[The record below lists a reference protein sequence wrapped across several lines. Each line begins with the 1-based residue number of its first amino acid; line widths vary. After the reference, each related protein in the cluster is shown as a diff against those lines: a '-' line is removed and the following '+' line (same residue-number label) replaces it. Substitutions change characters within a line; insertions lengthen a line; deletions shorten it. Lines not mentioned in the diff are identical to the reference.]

1 MYTINSNSGKISHG
15 TKKYV
20 VDTASDILELPIND
34 AAPGSL
40 AFVIDTSTYY
50 MLNHQGQWKKVTLS
64 SGSGSGSGGGGTE
77 SPDDIIYDGGII

>member
-15 TKKYV
+15 TKKYI
-20 VDTASDILELPIND
+20 VDTASDILELPTND

-50 MLNHQGQWKKVTLS
+50 MLNH
-64 SGSGSGSGGGGTE
+64 
-77 SPDDIIYDGGII
+77 